1 MAILSGFGAVNCP
14 YTYMAY
20 FMRHVTDADIQ
31 AIERKLT
38 QTMDIIVSKKKRIA
52 LAKRQSQRF
61 AAKDS
66 GKMSGRHWKS
76 HLAISLRTVETLTVF
91 IV

>member
-1 MAILSGFGAVNCP
+1 
-14 YTYMAY
+14 
-20 FMRHVTDADIQ
+20 MRHVSDADIQ
-31 AIERKLT
+31 AIERKMT

-66 GKMSGRHWKS
+66 KMSGKHRITAVSTMSKS
-76 HLAISLRTVETLTVF
+76 EAFNECFVF
-91 IV
+91 AFPGRLC

>member
-20 FMRHVTDADIQ
+20 FMRHVTDTDIQ
-31 AIERKLT
+31 MIERKLM

-52 LAKRQSQRF
+52 LAKKQSQQL
-61 AAKDS
+61 ATS
-66 GKMSGRHWKS
+66 NSKMSGKFQRI
-76 HLAISLRTVETLTVF
+76 L
-91 IV
+91 